1 MEQLTLEQAA
11 GNHSRRSC
19 VTHVELKRS
28 AEEIDN
34 IAFQAGAEW
43 QKEQY
48 KELINLMRQL
58 IAAYDFRYSN
68 IKPLLVGYT
77 NEQAFEKMNKL
88 IERLQD

>member
-19 VTHVELKRS
+19 VTHAELKRS

-48 KELINLMRQL
+48 KELIKLADN
-58 IAAYDFRYSN
+58 AAHELELEGAVTLANTIRA
-68 IKPLLVGYT
+68 
-77 NEQAFEKMNKL
+77 E
-88 IERLQD
+88 IERLQTL